1 MPLDRNC
8 FALFVPPRSRSA
20 KPVNK
25 GVFPCFLGPRCFMFA
40 QVSGCG
46 VQKQCV
52 GSVALER
59 LLVLDAAG

>member
-1 MPLDRNC
+1 
-8 FALFVPPRSRSA
+8 
-20 KPVNK
+20 
-25 GVFPCFLGPRCFMFA
+25 MFA

-52 GSVALER
+52 GSVALGR